1 MSKMGDLILQM
12 QEDAYTYDVGTFVDK
27 YGDNESN
34 REFYSLHCGILETPS
49 GPFKDPDYESGS
61 HYEDVGLDTEFILSN
76 N

>member
-34 REFYSLHCGILETPS
+34 REFYSLHCGI
-49 GPFKDPDYESGS
+49 
-61 HYEDVGLDTEFILSN
+61 HYIR
-76 N
+76 